1 MFKNIR
7 KIKYTLFYIFFSILL
22 PKITFA
28 SYKFEENSGISETAQ
43 GTGHDK
49 LGTAN
54 DIDTLISS
62 IIKGV
67 LSLVGVI
74 FLLLMIYGGYL
85 WMTSRGNEQQV
96 EKAKKII
103 IESSIGVAIVMIAYA
118 ITVMVVYAIGGNVL
132 Q

>member
-7 KIKYTLFYIFFSILL
+7 KIKYTLFYIFFSILI
-22 PKITFA
+22 PKITLA
-28 SYKFEENSGISETAQ
+28 SYNFEKKSGINKTAQ

-54 DIDTLISS
+54 DIDSLIAS

-85 WMTSRGNEQQV
+85 WMTSRGNEQQL

-103 IESSIGVAIVMIAYA
+103 VESSIGVAIVVIAYA
-118 ITVMVVYAIGGNVL
+118 ATVMVVYAIGGNVL